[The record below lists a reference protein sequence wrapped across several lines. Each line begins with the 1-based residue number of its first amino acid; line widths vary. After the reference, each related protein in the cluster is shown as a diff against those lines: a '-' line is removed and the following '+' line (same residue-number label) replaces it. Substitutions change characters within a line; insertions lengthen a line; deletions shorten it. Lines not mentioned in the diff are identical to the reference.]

1 VQSARVVYGILMDLC
16 LKLGTHF
23 TPPPSW
29 VFTGPNIQVETRTRA
44 RAMANELNIGLRCY
58 FRLFFFKIR
67 EVVNF
72 FRKYNGSNSYYYL
85 IIRDVWFLSTLC
97 HTSS

>member
-1 VQSARVVYGILMDLC
+1 VESARVVYGILMDLC

-58 FRLFFFKIR
+58 FRLLFFQNKGGG
-67 EVVNF
+67 NF
-72 FRKYNGSNSYYYL
+72 F
-85 IIRDVWFLSTLC
+85 
-97 HTSS
+97 